1 MNYLKS
7 WLTHSEIFPKFQFS
21 ASRHEILF
29 FNFYCPLTK
38 IHPKILTNNLIRRRF
53 FVESILTLFFD
64 HLNKSFWYETKTS
77 ERLINEHIRIR
88 YVNGNNPRLKNWNLN
103 EPFEKLNSQT
113 IECWSN
119 QTNFQLWLTF
129 IHYQNR
135 SKKSE
140 CGRRIRL
147 ALRHL
152 WYNLNHH
159 KWDQLLWFYFLFH
172 MHSLFRHRMDQND
185 CRNACP
191 LDFHRLNRWK
201 MLSTVNSYG
210 TSWQ

>member
-1 MNYLKS
+1 MKRKRQNDLS
-7 WLTHSEIFPKFQFS
+7 TNIFGFDMSMEIIQ
-21 ASRHEILF
+21 
-29 FNFYCPLTK
+29 
-38 IHPKILTNNLIRRRF
+38 
-53 FVESILTLFFD
+53 
-64 HLNKSFWYETKTS
+64 
-77 ERLINEHIRIR
+77 
-88 YVNGNNPRLKNWNLN
+88 RLKNWNLN

-119 QTNFQLWLTF
+119 QTNFQLWLIF

-147 ALRHL
+147 ALRHS

-159 KWDQLLWFYFLFH
+159 KWDQLLWFYLLFH
-172 MHSLFRHRMDQND
+172 INSLDNKNSLRHRMDQNN
-185 CRNACP
+185 CRNACL

-201 MLSTVNSYG
+201 MLSTVKKHLKILLTKNFYPNYYWCRNCHPM
-210 TSWQ
+210 TPN